1 MGQSLSIII
10 TLCHQF
16 ESEFYSS
23 KLLKNTIIS
32 ATQVAEDM
40 LMDVNMAFEDIEE
53 AIHSSE
59 VRQNVTT
66 SIRKAD
72 IVIFEIS
79 DLNHNVMYELGIA
92 NTLGKPII
100 LLREE
105 SSKKELPSDVNQF
118 IYLKYNKNKMDTLI
132 LDLSKKIKKLYTSI
146 DEISFVPKDIQ
157 EKIVDRYM
165 QDNAKHIFTKLDRH
179 DLVKIIN
186 STKEFNVAF
195 EKILASTQKN
205 FYYIGAVGMLS
216 SDNEWL
222 ERYVKYFTEQKV
234 FSRVVYL
241 HTLKEFYKIYED
253 EEMLIDYCFW
263 LAQNYYLLH
272 KKILSINLSQD
283 VGIWKNG
290 MSLIVSDEEKLLIS
304 TGQFSSEY
312 NYKGLYIEDANISRI
327 FKEYA
332 KLLAFKSKNI
342 TSKRMTGFFSFDEKI
357 IKLPLEIKEALE
369 GDLSNLR
376 DACEKY
382 IDKCLNN

>member
-10 TLCHQF
+10 TLCYQF
-16 ESEFYSS
+16 ESDFYSN

-32 ATQVAEDM
+32 ATQAAEDM
-40 LMDVNMAFEDIEE
+40 LTDVNMAFEDIEE
-53 AIHSSE
+53 AIHSTE

-105 SSKKELPSDVNQF
+105 SSKNDLPSDVNQF
-118 IYLKYNKNKMDTLI
+118 IYLKYNKNRMDTLI
-132 LDLSKKIKKLYTSI
+132 MDLSKKIKKLYSSI

-157 EKIVDRYM
+157 EKIIDRYM
-165 QDNAKHIFTKLDRH
+165 QENSKNVFSKLDKYE
-179 DLVKIIN
+179 LVKIIN
-186 STKEFNVAF
+186 STKEFNIAF
-195 EKILASTQKN
+195 EKILSSTQKN

-216 SDNEWL
+216 SSNEWL
-222 ERYVKYFTEQKV
+222 ERYTKYFTEQKV
-234 FSRVVYL
+234 FARVVYL
-241 HTLKEFYKIYED
+241 HTLKDFYKIYED
-253 EEMLIDYCFW
+253 EDMLVDYCFW
-263 LAQNYYLLH
+263 LAQNYYLLD
-272 KKILSINLSQD
+272 KKIVSINLSKD

-290 MSLIVSDEEKLLIS
+290 MSLIVSDEKKMLIS

-312 NYKGLYIEDANISRI
+312 NYKGLYIEDSNIARI

-342 TSKRMTGFFSFDEKI
+342 TSKKMIKFFSLHEKTN
-357 IKLPLEIKEALE
+357 KLPSEIEKALE
-369 GDLSNLR
+369 DDLSNLR

-382 IDKCLNN
+382 IDRCINN